1 VVVDSVSQGAIGT
14 YTFSN
19 VQASHT
25 IIATFAANTGSTYA
39 ITVTQG
45 AHGTIS
51 PSGIITVYNGVT
63 LVFTITPDSGYH
75 ISDVLVDG
83 ASKGAVSS
91 YTFSNIQANHVITA
105 TFALTTGPTY
115 TITASAGSGGSISP
129 SGAVL
134 VNQGATQV
142 FTINA
147 NAGYHTVD
155 VLVDGNSVGA
165 VGTYTFTNVQASHSI
180 SASFTVNT
188 GSTHTII
195 ASAGTGGTISPSGNV
210 VVNNGA
216 TQVFTITPN
225 TGNHIVD
232 VLVDGGTVGAV
243 GTYTFNNVQTDH
255 TISATF
261 AVGSGTAYTITA
273 TAGSGGSITPSG
285 QVIVYQGS
293 SQLFT
298 ITPTSGYHIVD
309 VVVDTV
315 SQGAIGSY
323 TFTNVQ
329 GNHAISATF
338 DVNNGVAYTIQA
350 SAGTGGTITPSGN
363 IIVNQG
369 ATQVF
374 TITPDFGFYIAN
386 VVVDGVSQG
395 AIARYTFANVQAN
408 HAIVASF
415 VANNGVALT
424 IVASAGTGGTITP
437 SGNVVVNY
445 GATQVFTITSDN
457 GYYIANVVVDGVSQG
472 AISSYTFSNVQ
483 ANHNIAASF
492 TPNTQVYFTL
502 TTSAGPGGSIT
513 PPGPLVVPQGVTQV
527 FTITPSTGYN
537 ILDVQVD
544 HVSQGAIGR
553 YVFNNI
559 QADHLISAT
568 FGTSTGTYTITA
580 SVSGTGGTIT
590 PSGNV
595 AVSQGAT
602 QVFSIAANTG
612 YNIANVLVDGVSQ
625 GAVTTYTF
633 NNVQASHTI
642 VASFVPV
649 GATFT
654 ITASAGTGGTIT
666 PTGSVIVNQGATQV
680 FTITPNSGYYIVGV
694 TVDGASQGAIGSYTF
709 SNVQSNHNIAAT
721 FAPNTGN
728 SLVFIAGISQTLSTG
743 SLSTVITVQ
752 RTGGSGSFTINLATT
767 SVSGGAFQLA
777 DGSPVNQITVSGS
790 QTSFYYKD
798 TLPGTPTLTVSATG
812 YNPAQTTFTIT
823 GKAVA
828 NIATALSPIN
838 GILVGGQVTDS
849 ATLVSVTTDAS
860 GTFTYNLYRGV
871 YPSGTL
877 VDSSTHTVTNGVV
890 PSSKTFTASQS
901 GSYYIRSVYSGDSKN
916 NGLTSQPEE
925 FVAWPSA
932 QTILLRPNSDSS
944 DLHHSIYPTS
954 PTTHYTHVNEAS
966 PDGDTSYT
974 YAVLNHWTDD
984 NYGLT
989 DSSVSTGTINYIT
1002 LHMVARTTG
1011 NGLLQASV
1019 TTHSIDYQTNNPPFP
1034 LTTSYI
1040 DYTTVFTTNPN
1051 TNAAWT
1057 WSEINALQV
1066 GVMLYRTYGE
1076 ARVTQV
1082 YVEVTYTP

>member
-1 VVVDSVSQGAIGT
+1 
-14 YTFSN
+14 
-19 VQASHT
+19 
-25 IIATFAANTGSTYA
+25 
-39 ITVTQG
+39 
-45 AHGTIS
+45 
-51 PSGIITVYNGVT
+51 
-63 LVFTITPDSGYH
+63 
-75 ISDVLVDG
+75 
-83 ASKGAVSS
+83 
-91 YTFSNIQANHVITA
+91 
-105 TFALTTGPTY
+105 
-115 TITASAGSGGSISP
+115 
-129 SGAVL
+129 
-134 VNQGATQV
+134 
-142 FTINA
+142 
-147 NAGYHTVD
+147 
-155 VLVDGNSVGA
+155 
-165 VGTYTFTNVQASHSI
+165 
-180 SASFTVNT
+180 
-188 GSTHTII
+188 
-195 ASAGTGGTISPSGNV
+195 
-210 VVNNGA
+210 
-216 TQVFTITPN
+216 
-225 TGNHIVD
+225 
-232 VLVDGGTVGAV
+232 
-243 GTYTFNNVQTDH
+243 
-255 TISATF
+255 
-261 AVGSGTAYTITA
+261 
-273 TAGSGGSITPSG
+273 
-285 QVIVYQGS
+285 
-293 SQLFT
+293 
-298 ITPTSGYHIVD
+298 
-309 VVVDTV
+309 
-315 SQGAIGSY
+315 
-323 TFTNVQ
+323 
-329 GNHAISATF
+329 
-338 DVNNGVAYTIQA
+338 
-350 SAGTGGTITPSGN
+350 
-363 IIVNQG
+363 
-369 ATQVF
+369 
-374 TITPDFGFYIAN
+374 
-386 VVVDGVSQG
+386 
-395 AIARYTFANVQAN
+395 
-408 HAIVASF
+408 
-415 VANNGVALT
+415 
-424 IVASAGTGGTITP
+424 
-437 SGNVVVNY
+437 
-445 GATQVFTITSDN
+445 
-457 GYYIANVVVDGVSQG
+457 
-472 AISSYTFSNVQ
+472 
-483 ANHNIAASF
+483 
-492 TPNTQVYFTL
+492 
-502 TTSAGPGGSIT
+502 
-513 PPGPLVVPQGVTQV
+513 
-527 FTITPSTGYN
+527 
-537 ILDVQVD
+537 
-544 HVSQGAIGR
+544 
-553 YVFNNI
+553 
-559 QADHLISAT
+559 
-568 FGTSTGTYTITA
+568 
-580 SVSGTGGTIT
+580 
-590 PSGNV
+590 
-595 AVSQGAT
+595 VSQGAT
-602 QVFSIAANTG
+602 QVFAIAANTG